1 VNSPAEGR
9 DDHRGNLLRFLE
21 LFAAT
26 GFAITQPLLSVFGRS
41 PDTFIFRTASR
52 LDIVLFALLIALVP
66 ALLVWALEL
75 AVALVS
81 RRARDV
87 VHLVAIAGLAVL
99 MGLQLAKKVVSLHG
113 VAMIV
118 AGVGFG
124 VVCVLAYRAF
134 ANVRV
139 WLRFASPAPI
149 AFLLVFIVA
158 SPVSDLVF
166 PKEAHAA
173 QLGSS
178 ANAPSV
184 VVVTFDEWPTSSFV
198 GSDGKVEGQLF
209 PNLARLAQG
218 STWYR
223 NETTVT
229 NSTWYAV
236 PAIMTGMYPKD
247 GQIPE
252 ASAHPQ
258 NIFTFLGGT
267 YRLSVF
273 ETVTRLCPPS
283 LCAAPKTSSASGV
296 RALLHD
302 AASAYRKMLSPSTK
316 SSDVTAGF
324 EERATS
330 TAVDDARNATSANDH
345 ANIDLG
351 LATTNRPE
359 RFAQFL
365 DSLKP
370 NEKPTLHYLHILLP
384 HVAYRYLP
392 SGQQYASPSTQ
403 FGESGDGTW
412 TTQAW
417 PPALAHERMLLQAA
431 YADQLVGQLLDR
443 LRATGLYDRSV
454 LVVTADHGIAFT
466 PGQNVR
472 GEGDQTVPPSLYP
485 QVLWAPLF
493 VKASGQKT
501 GAISDAN
508 VMSIDVLP
516 TIAKL
521 VGFKI
526 PWKVDGVPAGERTGD
541 QKTFMWAKTTAFG
554 VGIASNVTYDG
565 APGEHQMLADNVDGI
580 TEPGD
585 PALRLYRVAPQ
596 GVLVGHTVTS
606 LDVGAPGR
614 GDATLAQL
622 DALHKVN
629 LSSGSV
635 PALVWGTLDHAGTV
649 AIAVNGKIGGVS
661 PTFRDGNVANRFA
674 MMVPDSLLRD
684 GSNDVALYEVTG
696 SASSPQLHRLTA
708 RQGG

>member
-1 VNSPAEGR
+1 VSRPADASNR
-9 DDHRGNLLRFLE
+9 TRGNLARFLE

-26 GFAITQPLLSVFGRS
+26 GFAIAQPLLSVFGRS

-52 LDIVLFALLIALVP
+52 LDIVVFALVITLVP
-66 ALLVWALEL
+66 TLAIWCVEL
-75 AVALVS
+75 AVGLVS

-87 VHLVAIAGLAVL
+87 VHLAAIAGLAVL
-99 MGLQLAKKVVSLHG
+99 MGVQLAKKVASLHG
-113 VAMIV
+113 AAMIV
-118 AGVGFG
+118 AGVAFG
-124 VVCVLAYRAF
+124 AVCVLAYRAF
-134 ANVRV
+134 TNVRV
-139 WLRFASPAPI
+139 WLRYASPAPI
-149 AFLLVFIVA
+149 AFLVVFIVA

-184 VVVTFDEWPTSSFV
+184 VMVTFDEWPTSSFV
-198 GSDGKVEGQLF
+198 GSDGGIERELF

-223 NETTVT
+223 NATTVT

-236 PAIMTGMYPKD
+236 PTIMTGMYPKD

-252 ASAHPQ
+252 ASAHPES
-258 NIFTFLGGT
+258 IFTFLGGT

-273 ETVTRLCPPS
+273 ETVTRLCPS
-283 LCAAPKTSSASGV
+283 ALCATTPTSSASGV

-302 AASAYRKMLSPSTK
+302 ATSAYRKMLSPSTT

-330 TAVDDARNATSANDH
+330 TAVADAKQATGTNDH

-351 LATTNRPE
+351 LATANRPE
-359 RFAQFL
+359 RFDQFL
-365 DSLKP
+365 SSLKP
-370 NEKPTLHYLHILLP
+370 NEKPTLHFLHILLP

-392 SGQQYASPSTQ
+392 TGLQYPFPSNE
-403 FGESGDGTW
+403 FGRSADGTW

-443 LRATGLYDRSV
+443 LHSTGLYDRSV
-454 LVVTADHGIAFT
+454 LVITADHGIAFT
-466 PGQNVR
+466 PGENVR
-472 GEGDQTVPPSLYP
+472 GEGDETVPPSLYP

-493 VKASGQKT
+493 VKASGQRT
-501 GAISDAN
+501 GVVSDAN
-508 VMSIDVLP
+508 VMSIDVVP
-516 TIAKL
+516 TVAKL
-521 VGFKI
+521 VGFRL

-541 QKTFMWAKTTAFG
+541 RKTFMWAKTTSFG
-554 VGIASNVTYDG
+554 VGIESSVTYDG
-565 APGEHQMLADNVDGI
+565 APGEREMLADNVDAI

-585 PALRLYRVAPQ
+585 PGLRPYRIAPE
-596 GVLVGHTVTS
+596 GALVGRKVAS
-606 LDVGAPGR
+606 VGVGAAAPGR
-614 GDATLAQL
+614 ATLEQL
-622 DALHKVN
+622 DALHDVR
-629 LSSGSV
+629 LRSGTV
-635 PALVWGTLDHAGTV
+635 PALVWGTSDHDGTV
-649 AIAVNGKIGGVS
+649 AIALNGTIAGVS

-674 MMVPDSLLRD
+674 MMVPDSLMRD
-684 GSNDVALYEVTG
+684 GSNDVELYEVSG
-696 SASSPQLHRLTA
+696 SGAGVQLHKLSVSQA
-708 RQGG
+708 H